1 MPKGCPYE
9 ASSVILQGGVLP
21 KQLPED
27 TLQKIQNIPN
37 IQYAYATL
45 SGMIPSVQQKGE
57 LDKVVGVTKGIE
69 QMKNSWMSIPVSD
82 IEIFFSEENNTT
94 NYLILGSE
102 VADVFQISTGDTVQ
116 IGPDHASFTVFAV
129 LPPSEN
135 QEDTSIFVPLSIA
148 QEWFHQDGWISSVSV
163 TVKDISKVEDTIFAI
178 ESIEDVQVLTM
189 NELLQI
195 VLEYID
201 MLQWLILGILLIAMM
216 ASFLQIVNTITMSVT
231 DQIREIVVLK
241 AFGATNIQMSFW
253 IVFQS
258 LLLGFMGVLLGIA
271 LTFLFI
277 PLYEF
282 MIPFFIPTINTGSIF
297 LLSGVD
303 VCFTIAITLLMTVLA
318 CIHPLFIMMKQSP
331 STAFAR
337 NPL

>member
-1 MPKGCPYE
+1 
-9 ASSVILQGGVLP
+9 
-21 KQLPED
+21 
-27 TLQKIQNIPN
+27 
-37 IQYAYATL
+37 
-45 SGMIPSVQQKGE
+45 
-57 LDKVVGVTKGIE
+57 
-69 QMKNSWMSIPVSD
+69 
-82 IEIFFSEENNTT
+82 
-94 NYLILGSE
+94 
-102 VADVFQISTGDTVQ
+102 
-116 IGPDHASFTVFAV
+116 
-129 LPPSEN
+129 
-135 QEDTSIFVPLSIA
+135 
-148 QEWFHQDGWISSVSV
+148 
-163 TVKDISKVEDTIFAI
+163 
-178 ESIEDVQVLTM
+178 
-189 NELLQI
+189 
-195 VLEYID
+195 
-201 MLQWLILGILLIAMM
+201 
-216 ASFLQIVNTITMSVT
+216 MSVT